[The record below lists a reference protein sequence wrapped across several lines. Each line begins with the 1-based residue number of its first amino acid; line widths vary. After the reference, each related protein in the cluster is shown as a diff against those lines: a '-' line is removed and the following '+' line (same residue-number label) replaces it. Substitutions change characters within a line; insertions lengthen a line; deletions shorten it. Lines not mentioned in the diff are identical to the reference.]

1 MKLIFP
7 FFHFSIFQKTFLTE
21 IICLYPTNKAYPF
34 IFSLSYPLF
43 YLLLP
48 IQFSFSHSIPLF
60 PLPLLPLFVDLLSF
74 KFYPSDPPFS
84 YHIPSNN
91 SHLHPHAINSS
102 LFSLYFPSKYNFPV
116 FLPPWKNL
124 FPIDHPP
131 LPLYFPLFP
140 LVSITLSI
148 INHSIPFKP
157 LFSPFL
163 PPAILF

>member
-1 MKLIFP
+1 MSLTLQTRLIPSFS
-7 FFHFSIFQKTFLTE
+7 HF
-21 IICLYPTNKAYPF
+21 
-34 IFSLSYPLF
+34 SYPLF

-84 YHIPSNN
+84 YNIPSNN

-116 FLPPWKNL
+116 FQPPWKNL
-124 FPIDHPP
+124 FPIDRPP